1 VPGPIE
7 FFDQLG
13 VAHHQE
19 IIGDDERADGC
30 DQIAPA
36 LAYGLIHRAIEVE
49 CRRFQIGF
57 FYPAHVRCL
66 DHVHYSFSYPGR
78 RVQTELVMADEDD
91 GDAHTLGLL
100 LDMRELCTRIAEEH
114 HGYAAQLHD
123 LVRQIQ
129 NPNVHG
135 LDKEMGFRIEDIGDG
150 ELPSIN
156 RAISLN
162 CSAEVAHG
170 AFAAAKKAYRAVVCD

>member
-1 VPGPIE
+1 MAGE
-7 FFDQLG
+7 
-13 VAHHQE
+13 
-19 IIGDDERADGC
+19 DE
-30 DQIAPA
+30 
-36 LAYGLIHRAIEVE
+36 
-49 CRRFQIGF
+49 
-57 FYPAHVRCL
+57 
-66 DHVHYSFSYPGR
+66 
-78 RVQTELVMADEDD
+78 

-170 AFAAAKKAYRAVVCD
+170 AFAAATKAYPNRRMRLKWGAYIIETYEPKKIGA